1 MFDEAQKETLRAE
14 INRILDESV
23 GALMDAG
30 HLESG
35 SVIVLGCSTSEIA
48 GARIGIEEFCEWGD
62 CIPWEALVSI
72 TKRVPRVYRGLR
84 IL

>member
-1 MFDEAQKETLRAE
+1 MFDEAQRETLRAE

-35 SVIVLGCSTSEIA
+35 SVIVLGLSLIHIWC
-48 GARIGIEEFCEWGD
+48 GM
-62 CIPWEALVSI
+62 PL
-72 TKRVPRVYRGLR
+72 
-84 IL
+84 

>member
-1 MFDEAQKETLRAE
+1 MFDEAQRETLRAE

-35 SVIVLGCSTSEIA
+35 SVIVLGCSTSEIT
-48 GARIGIEEFCEWGD
+48 GARIGKGSVPELGEMWR
-62 CIPWEALVSI
+62 
-72 TKRVPRVYRGLR
+72 KRCWRRARGTAFMR
-84 IL
+84 RSSAAST